1 MSTNKLQDV
10 KNAEGFVDH
19 TIARLR
25 KSFRITA
32 IGAIAILAIETG
44 YFIFLVYAIGTGLE
58 AYSLVHVEQH
68 RPTIDKYLFDPAKK
82 ILPELKDHT
91 NNIPKS
97 LEIIFHGLPEEAAV
111 GKYSNQVETVAVYF
125 GKVNDWVAN
134 KENYTNQVAKAK
146 KALGDFNEKTK
157 KISDEDLAKAKETL
171 RVFNEK
177 TKKVS
182 DETLAKTKQT
192 LRVFNEKTKEVSDES
207 YAKAKQVLRVFNE
220 EAKNSPEKFEQL
232 KEMIG
237 RINEPEDIEGMA
249 NLISQKIVG
258 EMDSQGYMLTTTTKD
273 YLRQNIDEL
282 PEWVKKQIPK
292 YGARLRH
299 ESSNWIDFYCQ
310 SASDELGQT
319 FDAFL
324 EDNADKIREFTERT
338 DDNETLDKLDEA
350 LTEEI
355 VNFMENTDIE
365 DYGTLK
371 EQSDKFLKRLE
382 AANELLRPLATK
394 KTEDLT
400 PQQLRLRSAIALF
413 VSQTKKI
420 N

>member
-1 MSTNKLQDV
+1 M

-32 IGAIAILAIETG
+32 IGAIALLVIETG

-58 AYSLVHVEQH
+58 AYSLVHVEQY
-68 RPTIDKYLFDPAKK
+68 RPKIDKYLFDPAKK

-97 LEIIFHGLPEEAAV
+97 LEIILHGLPEEAVV

-125 GKVNDWVAN
+125 GKANDWVAN

-146 KALGDFNEKTK
+146 KILVDFNEKTK
-157 KISDEDLAKAKETL
+157 KINDEDLAKA
-171 RVFNEK
+171 
-177 TKKVS
+177 
-182 DETLAKTKQT
+182 KQT

-299 ESSNWIDFYCQ
+299 ESNNWIDFYCQ

-319 FDAFL
+319 FDTFL
-324 EDNADKIREFTERT
+324 EDNADNIREFSERT

-355 VNFMENTDIE
+355 VNFMKNTDIE

-371 EQSDKFLKRLE
+371 EQSDKFLKRLK
-382 AANELLRPLATK
+382 AANKLLRPLATK
-394 KTEDLT
+394 KTKDLT

-413 VSQTKKI
+413 VSQTKRV

>member
-32 IGAIAILAIETG
+32 IGAIALLVIETG

-58 AYSLVHVEQH
+58 AYSLVHVEQY
-68 RPTIDKYLFDPAKK
+68 RPKIDKYLFDPAKK

-97 LEIIFHGLPEEAAV
+97 LEIILHGLPEEAVV

-125 GKVNDWVAN
+125 GKANDWVAN

-146 KALGDFNEKTK
+146 KILVDFNEKTK
-157 KISDEDLAKAKETL
+157 KINDEDLAKA
-171 RVFNEK
+171 
-177 TKKVS
+177 
-182 DETLAKTKQT
+182 KQT

-299 ESSNWIDFYCQ
+299 ESNNWIDFYCQ

-319 FDAFL
+319 FDTFL
-324 EDNADKIREFTERT
+324 EDNADNIREFSERT

-355 VNFMENTDIE
+355 VNFMKNTDIE

-371 EQSDKFLKRLE
+371 EQSDKFLKRLK
-382 AANELLRPLATK
+382 AANKLLRPLATK
-394 KTEDLT
+394 KTKDLT

-413 VSQTKKI
+413 VSQTKRV